1 MSLSHAIA
9 AILTNSRC
17 PVEDLQDYLAEKDSR
32 VTRAESARLIG
43 IFESQVRQVLDG
55 LAVLPDTDVELIEFA
70 RQRATSSAQKQALKQ
85 ELQRRCAHRR
95 QNNQV

>member
-17 PVEDLQDYLAEKDSR
+17 PVDDLQDYLAEKDSR

-43 IFESQVRQVLDG
+43 IFESQVRQVLAG
-55 LAVLPDTDVELIEFA
+55 QAVLPDTDAELIEFA
-70 RQRATSSAQKQALKQ
+70 RQRATSAAQEQALGQ
-85 ELQRRCAHRR
+85 ELQRRCAHP